1 MISFSQIMV
10 LLQTQAFWTS
20 VLGYKINGESIQF
33 FELFGM
39 LICFA
44 AALVIITSETTVGKN
59 ELIITEGGH
68 YDDQILRNRSYT
80 DNS

>member
-1 MISFSQIMV
+1 
-10 LLQTQAFWTS
+10 
-20 VLGYKINGESIQF
+20 
-33 FELFGM
+33 M

-44 AALVIITSETTVGKN
+44 AALVIITSETTDGEN
-59 ELIITEGGH
+59 ELIVTEGGH